1 MKRLMRIIFIARKI
15 VPFSFVNEKVNMP
28 RAKLRINSMDLK
40 TGTDSPAEAAVSS
53 SEKPTPL
60 EEIDTSAS
68 EGTHQQPSDKN
79 SDEVCNIT
87 SELKKEALSEEAGND
102 FGTPLIVS
110 FMNEKKNQNGEDS
123 DPLVFLGKNISAVGV
138 FDGMGGAGSAL
149 HMYNGS
155 EKTGAYIGSRSARD
169 AAESFFKKMNK
180 KPKADI
186 VNYDIVNDLKETI
199 KRTFNSL
206 KKNYPPKVKSGLKSS
221 MIKEFP
227 TTLAIVAVSGKEKT
241 FSVDSYWAG
250 DSRNYILTQDGL
262 FQLSVDDLENRADP
276 YENLTSDSPLSNQ
289 ISADKDFVINHVSY
303 KPKDAKFMIF
313 CATDGCFGYYPTPM
327 HFEYAFLKTLSESN
341 SVEEWNGALLK
352 EFGSIAADDISMAGL
367 IYGYDNLDSF
377 KDTIQP
383 RYNELKKVIE
393 AYDNKINKIEEAKSK
408 VSIAE
413 SELIS
418 FKQEAWNDYKQSYM
432 SIINKDESND

>member
-1 MKRLMRIIFIARKI
+1 
-15 VPFSFVNEKVNMP
+15 
-28 RAKLRINSMDLK
+28 
-40 TGTDSPAEAAVSS
+40 
-53 SEKPTPL
+53 
-60 EEIDTSAS
+60 
-68 EGTHQQPSDKN
+68 
-79 SDEVCNIT
+79 
-87 SELKKEALSEEAGND
+87 
-102 FGTPLIVS
+102 
-110 FMNEKKNQNGEDS
+110 
-123 DPLVFLGKNISAVGV
+123 
-138 FDGMGGAGSAL
+138 
-149 HMYNGS
+149 MYNVS

-367 IYGYDNLDSF
+367 IYGYDNLDSL

>member
-1 MKRLMRIIFIARKI
+1 
-15 VPFSFVNEKVNMP
+15 
-28 RAKLRINSMDLK
+28 
-40 TGTDSPAEAAVSS
+40 
-53 SEKPTPL
+53 
-60 EEIDTSAS
+60 
-68 EGTHQQPSDKN
+68 
-79 SDEVCNIT
+79 
-87 SELKKEALSEEAGND
+87 
-102 FGTPLIVS
+102 
-110 FMNEKKNQNGEDS
+110 
-123 DPLVFLGKNISAVGV
+123 
-138 FDGMGGAGSAL
+138 
-149 HMYNGS
+149 
-155 EKTGAYIGSRSARD
+155 
-169 AAESFFKKMNK
+169 
-180 KPKADI
+180 
-186 VNYDIVNDLKETI
+186 
-199 KRTFNSL
+199 
-206 KKNYPPKVKSGLKSS
+206 

-341 SVEEWNGALLK
+341 SVEEWKGALLK

-367 IYGYDNLDSF
+367 IYGYDNLDSL

-383 RYNELKKVIE
+383 RYKELKKVIE